1 MTPRTTVH
9 LVRHG
14 EVDNPTKVL
23 YGRLAD
29 FHLSPLGLEMAGRVA
44 AWLAGRDIVGLWSSP
59 LERAIETS
67 EPTAAEFDLAI
78 NVDERLIEA
87 TNVFEGK
94 RVSVGDGVLR
104 QPSSWRHLVNPFRP
118 SWGEPYVEVADRM
131 RSVIADARSAAA
143 GHEVALVSHQLP
155 VWIARLSLEN
165 RRLWHD
171 PRHRECA
178 LASVTSLT
186 YEGDR
191 LLAVSYAEPAADL
204 DAKSHKGVGA

>member
-29 FHLSPLGLEMAGRVA
+29 FHLSPLGLKMAGRVA

-78 NVDERLIEA
+78 NVDDRLIEA

-94 RVSVGDGVLR
+94 RVSVGDGVLSK
-104 QPSSWRHLVNPFRP
+104 PSAWRHLWNPFRP
-118 SWGEPYVEVADRM
+118 SWGEPYVDVAARM
-131 RSVIADARSAAA
+131 QSVVADARDAAA

-155 VWIARLSLEN
+155 VWVARLSLEN

-191 LLAVSYAEPAADL
+191 LLAVSYTEPAADL